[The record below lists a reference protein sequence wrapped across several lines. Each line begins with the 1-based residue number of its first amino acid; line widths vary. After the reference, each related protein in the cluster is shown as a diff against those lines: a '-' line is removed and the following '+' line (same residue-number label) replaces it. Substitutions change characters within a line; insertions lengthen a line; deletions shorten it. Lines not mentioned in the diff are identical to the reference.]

1 MKLKCQ
7 HGFFYFEETRI
18 GEASDFISTSG
29 LDLVPWRA
37 GYTFELLGDVPA
49 YTLAGKAFL
58 GLPATKSYEGEP
70 GVLFEQN
77 GVVYD
82 FTKGILVPIASVTQ
96 RTTVEL
102 AGNRFISP
110 GLILPGSITDGGR
123 VKDYAAWFTRDR
135 WLYSEVT
142 YV

>member
-7 HGFFYFEETRI
+7 HGFFIFEETRI
-18 GEASDFISTSG
+18 GEISDFMSLTG
-29 LDLVPWRA
+29 LSVVPWRDRF
-37 GYTFELLGDVPA
+37 TFATLAAMPA
-49 YTLAGKAFL
+49 YTLEGKAFL
-58 GLPATKSYEGEP
+58 GFTATKTYEGEP

-82 FTKGILVPIASVTQ
+82 FTKDLVVPISSITQ
-96 RTTVEL
+96 RTKIIL
-102 AGNRFISP
+102 AGNRFTSP
-110 GLILPGSITDGGR
+110 GLILPGSLTDGGR
-123 VKDYAAWFTRDR
+123 VKDYSAWLSRDR